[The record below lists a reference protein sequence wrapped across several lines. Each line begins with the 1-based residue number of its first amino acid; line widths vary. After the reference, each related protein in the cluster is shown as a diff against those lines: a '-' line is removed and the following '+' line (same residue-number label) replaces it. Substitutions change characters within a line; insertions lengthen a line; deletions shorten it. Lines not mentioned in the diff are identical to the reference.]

1 MSGQDDDRTLVERM
15 ARGDRTALATVF
27 DRHAAPLTRGAWALA
42 PSPDAARALVEDA
55 FVSLWDHAADV
66 RLVTLSLL
74 PWLLAA
80 CAGNASRA
88 VPGDPLRYVRAD
100 LAATSED
107 DRALCE
113 RCVVDGRSYA
123 EAARELGYVP
133 SVPTGTA
140 RSGRA
145 SRKAVTRDGL

>member
-1 MSGQDDDRTLVERM
+1 MDGQDDDRTLVERM
-15 ARGDRTALATVF
+15 ARGDRAALATVF

-42 PSPDAARALVEDA
+42 PTPDAARALVQDA
-55 FVSLWDHAADV
+55 FVSLWDGATDV
-66 RLVTLSLL
+66 RLVTPSLL
-74 PWLLAA
+74 PWLLATV
-80 CAGNASRA
+80 AGGTAGA

-100 LAATSED
+100 LVTVSDD

-123 EAARELGYVP
+123 EAARELGL
-133 SVPTGTA
+133 STSTPTSAA
-140 RSGRA
+140 RPGRA